1 MAEYSDIDMS
11 EIDINTEVGNL
22 TDAVDAGTAEVID
35 SEDTDGDGLVD
46 FITVD
51 ETGDG
56 IIDVVVIDNDGDD
69 IADELHYDTS
79 GDGLTDM
86 AVGDTDGDGVVETV
100 WETPE
105 SDTDDTY
112 DTMLVDTDG
121 DGAVDQTYTYDAAA
135 DGYLLGDSTPETSAN
150 HDTLNSADSF

>member
-22 TDAVDAGTAEVID
+22 ADAVDAGSAEVID

-56 IIDVVVIDNDGDD
+56 IVDVVVIDNDGDE

-79 GDGLTDM
+79 GDGVTDM

-121 DGAVDQTYTYDAAA
+121 DGLVDETYTYDAAA
-135 DGYLLGDSTPETSAN
+135 DGYLVDGDAGEPAAN
-150 HDTLNSADSF
+150 DDALHSADSF